1 MNAVVL
7 PSYSDADL
15 AVLNPPELI
24 GLLVRDE
31 DRVPRNVIDEC
42 ARRAPQ
48 MVETLAAEL
57 LSDEPWSQ
65 MAIPGRWWLIFHGIC
80 ILGLVPSERA
90 ATVMIQVMRRLSLED
105 DDALDDLL
113 SGYWPAL
120 FRNKPDTVLAQI
132 EVLARN
138 TDINPYIG
146 AQAFE
151 VLIAAAAR
159 QGPQALNDRLN
170 AIADWLADDSND
182 WDQRLIVGNILLD
195 FPRHEYRQLLERMAR
210 EQDDGFADFSIEDV
224 RDCYATMVDSPAWST
239 FDDPWQFYAP
249 EAIQERQ
256 VRWPAQYMDDELD
269 ASSNEFD
276 PFAYGLPYVRE
287 EPRIGR
293 NEPCPCGSGKKYKK
307 CCLRQGAA

>member
-15 AVLNPPELI
+15 AALSPPELI
-24 GLLVRDE
+24 DLLVRDE

-42 ARRAPQ
+42 ALRAPQ

-57 LSDEPWSQ
+57 LGDEPWSQ
-65 MAIPGRWWLIFHGIC
+65 TATPGQWWLILHGIC
-80 ILGLVPSERA
+80 ILGLIPCERA
-90 ATVMIQVMRRLSLED
+90 ATVMIQVMRRLSLEE
-105 DDALDDLL
+105 DDALVDWL

-120 FRNKPDTVLAQI
+120 FRNKPDTVQAQV
-132 EVLARN
+132 EALARD
-138 TDINPYIG
+138 TDINPYVG

-170 AIADWLADDSND
+170 AIADWLADESND
-182 WDQRLIVGNILLD
+182 WDQRLFVGNILLD

-210 EQDDGFADFSIEDV
+210 EQGDFVDFSVEDV
-224 RDCYATMVDSPAWST
+224 RDGYATMVDRPAWST

-249 EAIQERQ
+249 EAIQGRQ
-256 VRWPAQYMDDELD
+256 ERWPAQYMHDELD

-276 PFAYGLPYVRE
+276 PFAYGPPYVRE